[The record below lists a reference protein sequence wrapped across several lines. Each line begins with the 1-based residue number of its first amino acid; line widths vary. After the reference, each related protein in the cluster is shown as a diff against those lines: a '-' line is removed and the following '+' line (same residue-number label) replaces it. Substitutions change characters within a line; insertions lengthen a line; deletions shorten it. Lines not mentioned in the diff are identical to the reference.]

1 MCVTSSGAE
10 DFTLATADITAKE
23 DWTVGRL
30 GGAIKGQVR
39 CDHSTVKPRFLQ
51 RQKAAGGLILCSN
64 SYLKECFFPKLL
76 NHFFDNFLEFFLLK
90 TALYGDF
97 ENGLVGKM
105 EDFFNV

>member
-51 RQKAAGGLILCSN
+51 RQKTAGGLILCSHP
-64 SYLKECFFPKLL
+64 YLKECFFPKNYWIISLTI
-76 NHFFDNFLEFFLLK
+76 FLSFLLK
-90 TALYGDF
+90 TTYGDF

>member
-10 DFTLATADITAKE
+10 DLTLATADITAKE

-39 CDHSTVKPRFLQ
+39 CDHRIVKPRFLQ

-64 SYLKECFFPKLL
+64 PYLKESFFLKSLKY
-76 NHFFDNFLEFFLLK
+76 FFDNFLEFF
-90 TALYGDF
+90 G
-97 ENGLVGKM
+97 
-105 EDFFNV
+105 